1 MNKAGFMRKNDRSS
15 LEGSFYRELRLLEEI
30 EDYPEIS
37 QRNMADRLGVA
48 LGVANL
54 LTKNLI
60 KKGYVKATKV
70 GWRTWVYSLTPDGFN
85 RKIQL
90 TKRYIGRTLEHYR
103 NIRAHLRSEI
113 NQAQLGIH
121 SSVAIL
127 GSSELAEL
135 VCLALKD
142 VGVDN
147 IQIFDDVASGDKVF
161 GEMVRPTKQL
171 IVGNFDRIVVAR
183 SNEMDSLQIISRE
196 ELLNGEDY
204 LSEFPKQLDLFSKR
218 EQAK

>member
-1 MNKAGFMRKNDRSS
+1 MRKDDRSS

-37 QRNMADRLGVA
+37 QWNMADRLGVA

-103 NIRAHLRSEI
+103 NIRNHLRSEI
-113 NQAQLGIH
+113 NQAQLGTN
-121 SSVAIL
+121 SRVAIM

-135 VCLALKD
+135 VYLALRD

-147 IQIFDDVASGDKVF
+147 IRIFDDGANGIKVL
-161 GEMVRPTKQL
+161 GEIVRPSNQL
-171 IVGNFDRIVVAR
+171 VVADFDRIVVAR

-196 ELLNGEDY
+196 DLLSEDDY
-204 LSEFPKQLDLFSKR
+204 LSGFPKQLDLFSEGDR
-218 EQAK
+218 AQ

>member
-1 MNKAGFMRKNDRSS
+1 MRKDDRSS
-15 LEGSFYRELRLLEEI
+15 LEGSFYRELRLLEDI
-30 EDYPEIS
+30 EDYPENS
-37 QRNMADRLGVA
+37 QRNMAERLGVA

-103 NIRAHLRSEI
+103 NIRTHLRSEI

-121 SSVAIL
+121 SSVAIV

-135 VCLALKD
+135 VYLALKD
-142 VGVDN
+142 VGVSN
-147 IQIFDDVASGDKVF
+147 IQIFDDTTSGNRVL
-161 GEMVRPTKQL
+161 GEMVRPSNQL

-196 ELLNGEDY
+196 DSLDGEGY
-204 LSEFPKQLDLFSKR
+204 LSEFPKQLDLFSKG
-218 EQAK
+218 ELAK

>member
-1 MNKAGFMRKNDRSS
+1 MRKDDRSS

-103 NIRAHLRSEI
+103 NIRNHLRSEI
-113 NQAQLGIH
+113 NQAQLGTN
-121 SSVAIL
+121 SRVAIM

-135 VCLALKD
+135 VYLALRD

-147 IQIFDDVASGDKVF
+147 IRIFDDGANGIKVL
-161 GEMVRPTKQL
+161 GEIVRPSSQL
-171 IVGNFDRIVVAR
+171 VVADFDRIVVAR

-196 ELLNGEDY
+196 DLLSEDDY
-204 LSEFPKQLDLFSKR
+204 LSGFPKQLDLFSEGDR
-218 EQAK
+218 AQ

>member
-1 MNKAGFMRKNDRSS
+1 MRKDDRSS

-103 NIRAHLRSEI
+103 NIRNHLRSEI
-113 NQAQLGIH
+113 NQAQLGTN
-121 SSVAIL
+121 SRVAIM

-135 VCLALKD
+135 VYLALRD

-147 IQIFDDVASGDKVF
+147 IRIFDDGANGIKVL
-161 GEMVRPTKQL
+161 GEIVRPSNQL
-171 IVGNFDRIVVAR
+171 VVADFDRIVVAR

-196 ELLNGEDY
+196 DLLSEDDY
-204 LSEFPKQLDLFSKR
+204 LSGFPKQLDLFSEGDR
-218 EQAK
+218 AQ